1 MLKFVNLFKLKIN
14 CLFEN
19 DERALITLVKWNL
32 RKKKLYEY

>member
-1 MLKFVNLFKLKIN
+1 MLKFVNLFESQIN

-32 RKKKLYEY
+32 K